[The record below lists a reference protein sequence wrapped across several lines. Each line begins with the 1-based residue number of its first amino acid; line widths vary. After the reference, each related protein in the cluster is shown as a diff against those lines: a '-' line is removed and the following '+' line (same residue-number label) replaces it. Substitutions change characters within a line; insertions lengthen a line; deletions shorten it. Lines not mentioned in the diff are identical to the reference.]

1 MKVIAGRV
9 ANTGFGG
16 IYAMRISVL
25 ALEGLFDTGLT
36 VMLDR
41 RRAQAGSVRT
51 RADDPCATR
60 NGRFETGLGSCSGI
74 EHWHA

>member
-25 ALEGLFDTGLT
+25 ALEEPFDEISP
-36 VMLDR
+36 MMDR
-41 RRAQAGSVRT
+41 LQLRH
-51 RADDPCATR
+51 P
-60 NGRFETGLGSCSGI
+60 
-74 EHWHA
+74 